1 MNPQELPGQLQDFL
15 AQHISSVAQ
24 LELLLLLH
32 STAPRPWTAADLARE
47 LRIDTLGAQAQ
58 ADDLCLRGLLACG
71 RQTPV
76 HYWYQPVD
84 QHRAAGV
91 QLLADLYADRRV
103 SIISFIYSRPV
114 DQIKLFADAFRLR
127 KDKPNG

>member
-1 MNPQELPGQLQDFL
+1 MSNQGLPKELQDFL

-32 STAPRPWTAADLARE
+32 STAPRQWTAADLARE

-58 ADDLCLRGLLACG
+58 ADDLRARGLLASD
-71 RQTPV
+71 RQTPS
-76 HYWYQPVD
+76 HYWYQPAD
-84 QHRAAGV
+84 EQMAGGV